1 MPSKTELFLDDELIE
16 MTASV
21 TRQIHPPSK
30 HRLNPILRPEHWWE
44 GQCVM
49 PIATLYDPD
58 EALFKMWYRTGP
70 LDDPSG
76 LIDGHASYTAY
87 ATSTDGVHW
96 EKPLLGAVELAGRR
110 DHNVVMLSEGIEARH
125 KGQGKK
131 LFIRSVVLHP
141 NPRDESEKYVCL
153 FFDMKKVGPY
163 LGYSADGINWRR
175 EAEPFWQ
182 SLTDVGG
189 WGDDSLISLMYD
201 PLKRRWVVYR
211 RVNPQ
216 ESERLVA
223 QPGDENWPRPD
234 RGMRV
239 MGYADS
245 ADLKHWENHQV
256 ILVPDADDPADIEFY
271 GLSCYNYAD
280 VYVGYLWVY
289 HMAPGAGNIDVQLT
303 TSRDG
308 IHFTRCCRRE
318 VFVPSGPH
326 DYYDHEIT
334 MGHQPEPLIV
344 DDQVY
349 LYYQACNYKH
359 TAADVHRP
367 HSIISGGLCTFTRD
381 RLVSLETGAPPPS
394 RVVTKPFVVEHPKLF
409 LNAATWGDGAI
420 EVEVLARDWRVIKGF
435 TAQEAETIKGNAL
448 NHPVSWAAN
457 ADLGRL
463 AGQEVR
469 LKFNMSDARL
479 HAMYLDTEERALKS
493 LPPLP
498 ATGPGCA
505 ELPVDV

>member
-49 PIATLYDPD
+49 PIATLYDPG

-87 ATSTDGVHW
+87 ATSADGVHW

-131 LFIRSVVLHP
+131 LFIRSVILHP
-141 NPRDESEKYVCL
+141 DPRDESEKYVCL

-189 WGDDSLISLMYD
+189 WGDDSLISLIYD

-223 QPGDENWPRPD
+223 QPGDEDWPRPD

-239 MGYADS
+239 IGYADS

-256 ILVPDADDPADIEFY
+256 IMVPDADDPADIEFY

-280 VYVGYLWVY
+280 VYVGYRRREP
-289 HMAPGAGNIDVQLT
+289 ATLT
-303 TSRDG
+303 FSSRPAATASTSRGAAAARCSSRAGRTTTTTTRSPWG
-308 IHFTRCCRRE
+308 ISPNPSSWMTRCISTTRRATTNTLNRISADLI
-318 VFVPSGPH
+318 PSS
-326 DYYDHEIT
+326 
-334 MGHQPEPLIV
+334 
-344 DDQVY
+344 
-349 LYYQACNYKH
+349 
-359 TAADVHRP
+359 AA
-367 HSIISGGLCTFTRD
+367 GC
-381 RLVSLETGAPPPS
+381 APS
-394 RVVTKPFVVEHPKLF
+394 RV
-409 LNAATWGDGAI
+409 
-420 EVEVLARDWRVIKGF
+420 
-435 TAQEAETIKGNAL
+435 TA
-448 NHPVSWAAN
+448 S
-457 ADLGRL
+457 
-463 AGQEVR
+463 
-469 LKFNMSDARL
+469 
-479 HAMYLDTEERALKS
+479 
-493 LPPLP
+493 
-498 ATGPGCA
+498 
-505 ELPVDV
+505 